1 MDTDEVKTGNPLRG
15 FAPNW
20 IGQFYAQYQ
29 WHTGSLSSEI
39 VDQIPPEWLMSTYPG
54 LHDLDMRLAVNKV
67 KAEIS
72 SPR

>member
-1 MDTDEVKTGNPLRG
+1 MGSDPMD
-15 FAPNW
+15 
-20 IGQFYAQYQ
+20 
-29 WHTGSLSSEI
+29 TGSLSSEI
-39 VDQIPPEWLMSTYPG
+39 VDQIPPEWLMSAYPG